1 MEGGSDEPTRPRG
14 RGVERGME
22 GDAALES
29 SLPGVAAWRGGQAG
43 ETSKLSC
50 PIIVGFFDNVL
61 HAFTVC

>member
-1 MEGGSDEPTRPRG
+1 
-14 RGVERGME
+14 ME

-61 HAFTVC
+61 HAFTVCLSYLNDINCGGN